1 MITSSYQ
8 ALISVFILKKG
19 GRMKKIK
26 TFFKDVKK
34 ELNKVKWPS
43 KKNMVKYSVVTVV
56 FIIFFALFFTALD
69 LIIAFVK
76 TLGA

>member
-1 MITSSYQ
+1 VITSSYQ

>member
-1 MITSSYQ
+1 
-8 ALISVFILKKG
+8 
-19 GRMKKIK
+19 MKKIK

-56 FIIFFALFFTALD
+56 FIRFFALFFTALD

>member
-76 TLGA
+76 TLGS

>member
-26 TFFKDVKK
+26 TFLKDVKK

-43 KKNMVKYSVVTVV
+43 KKNMVKYSIVTVV
-56 FIIFFALFFTALD
+56 FIVFFALFFTALD

>member
-1 MITSSYQ
+1 
-8 ALISVFILKKG
+8 
-19 GRMKKIK
+19 MKKIK

-56 FIIFFALFFTALD
+56 FIIFFALFFTALE

>member
-1 MITSSYQ
+1 
-8 ALISVFILKKG
+8 
-19 GRMKKIK
+19 MKKIK

>member
-1 MITSSYQ
+1 
-8 ALISVFILKKG
+8 
-19 GRMKKIK
+19 MKKIK

-76 TLGA
+76 TVGA

>member
-1 MITSSYQ
+1 
-8 ALISVFILKKG
+8 
-19 GRMKKIK
+19 MKKIK

-34 ELNKVKWPS
+34 ELNKVKCPS

>member
-1 MITSSYQ
+1 
-8 ALISVFILKKG
+8 
-19 GRMKKIK
+19 MKKIK

-69 LIIAFVK
+69 LIIVFVK

>member
-1 MITSSYQ
+1 
-8 ALISVFILKKG
+8 
-19 GRMKKIK
+19 MKKIK
-26 TFFKDVKK
+26 RFFKDVKK